1 MRAPARGRPTPLP
14 FLTDQYVRVDMIAA
28 GLIAGALVVGLALG
42 DEYGRVW
49 RLALEVPIWAV
60 MAILIA
66 RAEALR
72 SLLRDLGPWRTA
84 LVAGVPFLMVV
95 GQVMN
100 NQNRSYPFPPWA
112 MYSETMPSDSFTEYE
127 LELASGRRLQFP
139 FDQLAPRFARSFK
152 DRFNA
157 DIEMAAFPGDRADV
171 NARAAALVERDL
183 DRLIALYERRFDGDR
198 VRSLRVMRVTVP
210 IRSYAG
216 PASLVRRE
224 LARRDRS

>member
-1 MRAPARGRPTPLP
+1 MRVEA
-14 FLTDQYVRVDMIAA
+14 IAA
-28 GLIAGALVVGLALG
+28 GLIAAALVVGLALG

-49 RLALEVPIWAV
+49 RLALEVPVWIV
-60 MAILIA
+60 MAVLIA

-72 SLLRDLGPWRTA
+72 SLLRDVGAWRTA
-84 LVAGVPFLMVV
+84 LVAGVPLLMVV

-112 MYSETMPSDSFTEYE
+112 MYAETMPSDSFTEYE

-139 FDQLAPRFARSFK
+139 FDEFAPRFARSFK
-152 DRFNA
+152 ERFNA
-157 DIEMAAFPGDRADV
+157 DIETAALAGARADV
-171 NARAAALVERDL
+171 KAQAAALIERDL

-216 PASLVRRE
+216 PTSLVRRE